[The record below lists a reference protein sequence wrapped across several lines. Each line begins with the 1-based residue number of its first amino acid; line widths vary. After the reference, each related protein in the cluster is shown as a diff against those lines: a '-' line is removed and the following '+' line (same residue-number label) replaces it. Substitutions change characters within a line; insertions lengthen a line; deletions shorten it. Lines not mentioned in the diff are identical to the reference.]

1 MAGPGG
7 TGDAGATPTAVL
19 VVVGSEILSAKVKDE
34 NGPYAA
40 ERLRALGV
48 RLEAIHVV
56 PDRVDDIVDVVS
68 QARRRAGWVLTSG
81 GIGPTHDDVTVGA
94 VACALGRPLLRS
106 EPLAEVFRAGHARHH
121 PGEPLPEAALR
132 MADVPEGT
140 RLLGDPEFPTLVV
153 ERVVILP
160 GPPRFFRFQLDHI
173 ADLLRA
179 PPFRLASL
187 YLGIRED
194 LAAPALAAVA
204 RAHPGVEIGS
214 YPRFDPGVDH
224 RVRVTVEAKDA
235 ALVAAA
241 VAAVIASLPGGAV
254 LRTEG
259 P

>member
-1 MAGPGG
+1 MEQSGPV
-7 TGDAGATPTAVL
+7 PTAIL
-19 VVVGSEILSAKVKDE
+19 VVVGSEILSAKVRDE
-34 NGPYAA
+34 NGPLAA

-48 RLEAIHVV
+48 RLDGVHVV
-56 PDRVDDIVDVVS
+56 PDRLDEIVDEVTR
-68 QARRRAGWVLTSG
+68 ARRRAGWVLTSG

-94 VACALGRPLLRS
+94 VARALGRPLVRS
-106 EPLAEVFRAGHARHH
+106 EALADVYRAGHARHH
-121 PGEPLPEAALR
+121 PGEPFPEAALR

-140 RLLGDPEFPTLVV
+140 RLLGDPTFPTLVA
-153 ERVVILP
+153 ERVVMLP
-160 GPPRFFRFQLDHI
+160 GPPRFFRYQLDGI
-173 ADLLRA
+173 AELLRA

-194 LAAPALAAVA
+194 LVAPALDAVA

-214 YPRFDPGVDH
+214 YPRFDPGADH

-241 VAAVIASLPGGAV
+241 VAAVVAALPPGAV
-254 LRTEG
+254 LRAEG